1 MMTIE
6 RDHDRE
12 VHALARLIGRLRRTG
27 YEPGLAAPLERSTAE
42 VTRICREIEEHM
54 QFEEKVVLPALEA
67 AVPSIGAETARLIR
81 EHAGLRRT
89 GAELAGAV
97 ERDAPEARGIA
108 SRFLASLL
116 AHMDH
121 EEEVFVEASHRI
133 SAEQLADLV
142 TRLSGWALERWLHR
156 HREMLAMAGIAVIV
170 RAVHGGVA
178 QLLVRTPLKDADSRR
193 DLEERLTRKILS
205 VEPTITGV
213 MVQFED

>member
-1 MMTIE
+1 MMTLE

-27 YEPGLAAPLERSTAE
+27 YEPGLAAPLERSTVE
-42 VTRICREIEEHM
+42 VTGICREIEEHM
-54 QFEEKVVLPALEA
+54 EFEERVVLPALEA
-67 AVPSIGAETARLIR
+67 AVPSIGSETARLIG
-81 EHAGLRRT
+81 EHRGLRRA

-97 ERDAPEARGIA
+97 ERDAPEARALA
-108 SRFLASLL
+108 SRFLAALL

-121 EEEVFVEASHRI
+121 EEEVFVRASREVTP
-133 SAEQLADLV
+133 EQLSDLV

-156 HREMLAMAGIAVIV
+156 HREMLAMAGIGVSV

-213 MVQFED
+213 VVQYED